1 MPGRMQDKVAVV
13 TGAGAGMGRAIA
25 QRLAAEGAK
34 LAAIDRDKAA
44 LDETVAAIVAAGGT
58 AGAFPLDITDAPGV
72 ERAAQEIGQAFGT
85 VTTLINN
92 AGVFDRYSPLEE
104 TDEALWDMV
113 IDVDLKGMFLVTR
126 AFLPALRA
134 SGKGA
139 IVNMSSAAGIVGRA
153 GGLAYTTAKHGVIG
167 MTRSIT
173 ADYGPEVRCNAV
185 LPGAVMTG
193 MTRGGSDEGDPY
205 ATTRA
210 AVANSPS
217 GRIAEPEEL
226 ANAVLFLASDEASFV
241 YGAPL
246 SVDGG
251 WTVV

>member
-1 MPGRMQDKVAVV
+1 
-13 TGAGAGMGRAIA
+13 MGRAIA

-113 IDVDLKGMFLVTR
+113 
-126 AFLPALRA
+126 
-134 SGKGA
+134 
-139 IVNMSSAAGIVGRA
+139 
-153 GGLAYTTAKHGVIG
+153 
-167 MTRSIT
+167 
-173 ADYGPEVRCNAV
+173 
-185 LPGAVMTG
+185 
-193 MTRGGSDEGDPY
+193 
-205 ATTRA
+205 
-210 AVANSPS
+210 
-217 GRIAEPEEL
+217 
-226 ANAVLFLASDEASFV
+226 
-241 YGAPL
+241 
-246 SVDGG
+246 
-251 WTVV
+251 